1 MITWFF
7 YLSCDAYVFTFVC
20 LAFFLS
26 RVDLTWKLT
35 DDLEEIFKHVL
46 INLKVYSMGHMM
58 GKHLHW
64 SAYGAVSD

>member
-20 LAFFLS
+20 LAIFLS

-35 DDLEEIFKHVL
+35 DDLIS
-46 INLKVYSMGHMM
+46 LKVYSMGHMM

-64 SAYGAVSD
+64 LAYGAVGD